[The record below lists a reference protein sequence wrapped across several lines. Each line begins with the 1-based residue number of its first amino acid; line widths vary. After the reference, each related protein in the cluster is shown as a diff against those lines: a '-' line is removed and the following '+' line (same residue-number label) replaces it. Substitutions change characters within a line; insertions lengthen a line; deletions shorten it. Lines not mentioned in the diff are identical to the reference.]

1 MPIRVQMHPTI
12 LTRSRLDAFIIRSR
26 LTAVE
31 QFSTNACRRGIRRK
45 RVWMRLKIPNRTSM
59 RLNNIRQ
66 TRADA
71 VSEESALACVSKI
84 SHTRI

>member
-1 MPIRVQMHPTI
+1 
-12 LTRSRLDAFIIRSR
+12 
-26 LTAVE
+26 
-31 QFSTNACRRGIRRK
+31 
-45 RVWMRLKIPNRTSM
+45 
-59 RLNNIRQ
+59 LNNIRQ